1 MKTKEQSMPMY
12 GLKKGF
18 ISKFQG
24 CQVWRQTEGGQ
35 TVQWPKNFVLNSKV
49 YNVNSSCQKIPT
61 KNKIELHLSIIYDG
75 REINLPEC

>member
-1 MKTKEQSMPMY
+1 MKTKEQSMLIY

-24 CQVWRQTEGGQ
+24 CQVWRQTEEGQ
-35 TVQWPKNFVLNSKV
+35 TVQWSKNFGFNSKV

-61 KNKIELHLSIIYDG
+61 KPKIELHLSIIYVG
-75 REINLPEC
+75 REINLHEC